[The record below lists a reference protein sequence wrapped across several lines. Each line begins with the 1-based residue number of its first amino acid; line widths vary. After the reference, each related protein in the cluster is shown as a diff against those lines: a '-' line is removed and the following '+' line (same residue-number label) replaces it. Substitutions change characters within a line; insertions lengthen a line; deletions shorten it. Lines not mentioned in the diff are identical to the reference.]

1 MADKADMLKQLQDV
15 IGKHMPGLVAGE
27 MKEFVERA
35 EDALEQL
42 PVLKQKVNKLT
53 DDLET
58 ANATIS
64 GLKKKEESVISRE
77 SVVSA
82 KEVEIQKR
90 EDRIELETYKFKME
104 VMGERLKD
112 SKEFMLMLAKNPR
125 VIEFMAHHHMESVPV
140 ADQFGGSHL
149 ETKHTDTH
157 GQSTKIETKD
167 DNQDTT
173 GAPKE

>member
-27 MKEFVERA
+27 MKEFVEKA
-35 EDALEQL
+35 EDALEQI

-53 DDLET
+53 NDLET

-64 GLKKKEESVISRE
+64 GLRKKEESVISRE
-77 SVVSA
+77 SAVSA

-90 EDRIELETYKFKME
+90 EDRIELETYKFKTE

-112 SKEFMLMLAKNPR
+112 SKEFMMML
-125 VIEFMAHHHMESVPV
+125 S
-140 ADQFGGSHL
+140 
-149 ETKHTDTH
+149 
-157 GQSTKIETKD
+157 
-167 DNQDTT
+167 
-173 GAPKE
+173 